1 MKIIS
6 SKSQWL
12 DGATQRCHSNENKTK
27 TNRGNKAIMM
37 IMENLKTNIPWFEEL
52 LPEGIL
58 IPSSTLISGPG
69 GTGKPLVEFAF
80 VDAWLKAGGSLIGV
94 SLQYPSGELV
104 RIAMQKLYGTNL
116 KNYQGKIAYIQFE
129 PFTNR
134 SVIVNDNTVRANV
147 INPEIWDEAIVKA
160 ESLVD
165 KTDLGTMIFG
175 SALNLL
181 LFSKTYGDAIL
192 NKLKNALQNDKS
204 RTYAFAVSTSALANK
219 IKTLEEVADN
229 LMFTRMEKS
238 MKLFLKIER
247 MKGVEFSKDEKE
259 VPISAEL
266 LKEINEIAEATR
278 KTRIPE
284 IRKI

>member
-1 MKIIS
+1 
-6 SKSQWL
+6 
-12 DGATQRCHSNENKTK
+12 
-27 TNRGNKAIMM
+27 
-37 IMENLKTNIPWFEEL
+37 L

-80 VDAWLKAGGSLIGV
+80 VDAWLKAGGSLIGIP
-94 SLQYPSGELV
+94 LQYPSGELV
-104 RIAMQKLYGTNL
+104 RIAMRKLYGTHL
-116 KNYQGKIAYIQFE
+116 ENYQGKIAYIQFE
-129 PFTNR
+129 PFANR
-134 SVIVNDNTVRANV
+134 SIIVNDNTVRANV
-147 INPEIWDEAIVKA
+147 IKPEIWEEAIEKA

-165 KTDLGTMIFG
+165 KTDLGTMVFG

-219 IKTLEEVADN
+219 IKILEEVADN
-229 LMFTRMEKS
+229 LMFTRMEKP

-247 MKGVEFSKDEKE
+247 MKGVEFLREEKE
-259 VPISAEL
+259 VPISAKL

-284 IRKI
+284 IMKI

>member
-1 MKIIS
+1 
-6 SKSQWL
+6 
-12 DGATQRCHSNENKTK
+12 
-27 TNRGNKAIMM
+27 
-37 IMENLKTNIPWFEEL
+37 MENLKSNIPWLKEL
-52 LPEGIL
+52 LPEGIQ

-94 SLQYPSGELV
+94 PLQYPSGELV
-104 RIAMQKLYGTNL
+104 RVAMQKLYGTHL
-116 KNYQGKIAYIQFE
+116 ENYQGKIAYIQFE

-134 SVIVNDNTVRANV
+134 SVIVNENTVRANV
-147 INPEIWDEAIVKA
+147 IIPEIWDEAIEKA

-165 KTDLGTMIFG
+165 KTDLGTMVFG

-192 NKLKNALQNDKS
+192 NKLKKALQNDKS

-219 IKTLEEVADN
+219 IKILEEVA
-229 LMFTRMEKS
+229 FTRMEKP

-247 MKGVEFSKDEKE
+247 MKSVGFLKEEKE